1 MRSRSTGLLSRDPL
15 LPLLPLLAVMVAGG
29 CSRKKERLVEKGPE
43 IWIVDDVPYHVL
55 STHYERGPSDTVLYV
70 MKYPVPTGSATNLDK
85 DGAGIL
91 TWPLIKYAT
100 NNRTYARPPLPSLEG
115 SKSPTLAVDVFSHD
129 GSKFLIRYE
138 APSDK

>member
-1 MRSRSTGLLSRDPL
+1 MRSRSTGALVIVA
-15 LPLLPLLAVMVAGG
+15 LLAVAGAG
-29 CSRKKERLVEKGPE
+29 SCSRKKERLAEKGPE

-70 MKYPVPTGSATNLDK
+70 MKYPVPAGSATNLDK
-85 DGAGIL
+85 EGAGIL

-100 NNRTYARPPLPSLEG
+100 NNRTFARPPLPSVEG
-115 SKSPTLAVDVFSHD
+115 AAKPTLAVDVFNHD

-138 APSDK
+138 AQAGQ